1 MAFVN
6 YKTENN
12 VYSYLAIALSSDATT
27 MQVNDGDIFPASWP
41 FILTIEH
48 YDDDWNCVK
57 REIVKWTAR
66 DNNTITIVRA
76 FEECVADDTANPK
89 TLQQSPFNFV
99 AWDSVSLTLTSE
111 LITDIQNEI
120 TRQNNQYSATDSC
133 LQDMEN
139 RMDQIETD
147 LWLLWF

>member
-1 MAFVN
+1 MN

-12 VYSYLAIALSSDATT
+12 VYSYLAIAISADWDTI
-27 MQVNDGDIFPASWP
+27 QVNDWDIFPEAWP
-41 FILTIEH
+41 FILTLEH
-48 YDDDWNCVK
+48 YDDDWNCIK
-57 REIVKWTAR
+57 REIVKATAR
-66 DNNTITIVRA
+66 DNNTITVVRA
-76 FEECVADDTANPK
+76 FEQCVSDDTANPK

-120 TRQNNQYSATDSC
+120 ARQNDQYSTTETY

>member
-27 MQVNDGDIFPASWP
+27 MQVNDWDIFPVNWP
-41 FILTIEH
+41 FICTLEH

-57 REIVKWTAR
+57 REIIKCTER
-66 DNNTITIVRA
+66 DWNTLTIVRW
-76 FEECVADDTANPK
+76 FETCVADDTDNPK

-111 LITDIQNEI
+111 LVSDIQNEI
-120 TRQNNQYSATDSC
+120 TRQLDNLNIAQCCIDATECRICD
-133 LQDMEN
+133 
-139 RMDQIETD
+139 IETFINN
-147 LWLLWF
+147 L

>member
-12 VYSYLAIALSSDATT
+12 SFSYLAIALSSDSTT
-27 MQVNDGDIFPASWP
+27 IQVNDWDIFPTSWP

-48 YDDDWNCVK
+48 YDDSNNCVK
-57 REIVKWTAR
+57 REIVKATAR
-66 DNNTITIVRA
+66 DNNTITVERA

-120 TRQNNQYSATDSC
+120 ARQNDQYSTTETY

>member
-12 VYSYLAIALSSDATT
+12 VYSYLSIALSSDATT
-27 MQVNDGDIFPASWP
+27 VQVNDWDIFPTSWP

-57 REIVKWTAR
+57 REIIKATAR
-66 DNNTITIVRA
+66 DWNVLTVVRA
-76 FEECVADDTANPK
+76 FEECVADDTSNPK

-120 TRQNNQYSATDSC
+120 TRQLDNLNTAQSC
-133 LQDMEN
+133 LDSTSC
-139 RMDQIETD
+139 RLADIEA
-147 LWLLWF
+147 FINSF

>member
-111 LITDIQNEI
+111 LVTDIQNEI
-120 TRQNNQYSATDSC
+120 TRQLDNLETAQECINTDEQRISDIEDFINN
-133 LQDMEN
+133 L
-139 RMDQIETD
+139 
-147 LWLLWF
+147 

>member
-66 DNNTITIVRA
+66 DNNTITVVRA

-89 TLQQSPFNFV
+89 ILQQSPFNFV

-111 LITDIQNEI
+111 LVTDLQNEI
-120 TRQNNQYSATDSC
+120 TRQLNNLETAQSCITTDEQRIS
-133 LQDMEN
+133 D
-139 RMDQIETD
+139 IETFINN
-147 LWLLWF
+147 L

>member
-27 MQVNDGDIFPASWP
+27 MQVNDGDIFPTSWP

-57 REIVKWTAR
+57 REIVKGTAR

-111 LITDIQNEI
+111 LVTDIQNEI
-120 TRQNNQYSATDSC
+120 TRQLDNLETAQECINTDEQRISDIEDFINN
-133 LQDMEN
+133 L
-139 RMDQIETD
+139 
-147 LWLLWF
+147 

>member
-12 VYSYLAIALSSDATT
+12 SFSYLAIALSSDSTT
-27 MQVNDGDIFPASWP
+27 IQVNDWDIFPTSWP

-48 YDDDWNCVK
+48 YDDDWNVVK
-57 REIVKWTAR
+57 REIVKWIAR
-66 DNNTITIVRA
+66 DWNTLTIVRA

-120 TRQNNQYSATDSC
+120 TRQKNNLETAQSC
-133 LQDMEN
+133 LDTTSS
-139 RMDQIETD
+139 RLSDIED
-147 LWLLWF
+147 FINNL

>member
-12 VYSYLAIALSSDATT
+12 SFSYLAIALSSDSTT
-27 MQVNDGDIFPASWP
+27 IQVNDWDIFPTSWP

-48 YDDDWNCVK
+48 YDDSNNCVK
-57 REIVKWTAR
+57 REIVKATER

-89 TLQQSPFNFV
+89 VLQQSPFNFV
-99 AWDSVSLTLTSE
+99 AGDSVSLTITSE
-111 LITDIQNEI
+111 LVTDLQNEI
-120 TRQNNQYSATDSC
+120 TRQLNNLETAQSCITTDEQRIS
-133 LQDMEN
+133 D
-139 RMDQIETD
+139 IETFINN
-147 LWLLWF
+147 L

>member
-12 VYSYLAIALSSDATT
+12 SFSYLAIALSSDSTT
-27 MQVNDGDIFPASWP
+27 IQVNDWDIFPTSWP

-48 YDDDWNCVK
+48 YDDSNNCVK
-57 REIVKWTAR
+57 REIVKATAR
-66 DNNTITIVRA
+66 DNNTITVVRA

-99 AWDSVSLTLTSE
+99 AGDSVSLTITSE
-111 LITDIQNEI
+111 LVTDLQNEI
-120 TRQNNQYSATDSC
+120 TRQLNNLETAQSCITTDEWRIS
-133 LQDMEN
+133 D
-139 RMDQIETD
+139 IETFINN
-147 LWLLWF
+147 L

>member
-12 VYSYLAIALSSDATT
+12 SFSYLAIALSSDSTT
-27 MQVNDGDIFPASWP
+27 IQVNDWDIFPTSWP

-48 YDDDWNCVK
+48 YDDSNNCVK
-57 REIVKWTAR
+57 REIVKATER
-66 DNNTITIVRA
+66 DNNTITVVRA

-99 AWDSVSLTLTSE
+99 AGDSVSLTLTAE
-111 LITDIQNEI
+111 LVTDLQNEI
-120 TRQNNQYSATDSC
+120 TRQLNNLETAQSCITTDEQRIS
-133 LQDMEN
+133 D
-139 RMDQIETD
+139 IED
-147 LWLLWF
+147 FINNL

>member
-12 VYSYLAIALSSDATT
+12 VYSYLAIAVSWDATT
-27 MQVNDGDIFPASWP
+27 IQVNDWDIFPENWP
-41 FILTIEH
+41 FILTLEH

-57 REIVKWTAR
+57 REIVKATAR
-66 DNNTITIVRA
+66 DNNTLTIERA
-76 FEECVADDTANPK
+76 FEQCVADDTANPK
-89 TLQQSPFNFV
+89 TLTQTPYNFV

-120 TRQNNQYSATDSC
+120 TRQKNNLETAQTCLDTTSC
-133 LQDMEN
+133 RLSD
-139 RMDQIETD
+139 IED
-147 LWLLWF
+147 FINNL

>member
-66 DNNTITIVRA
+66 DNNTITVVRA

-89 TLQQSPFNFV
+89 TLQQSSFNFV
-99 AWDSVSLTLTSE
+99 AGDSVSLTLTSE
-111 LITDIQNEI
+111 LVTDLQNEI
-120 TRQNNQYSATDSC
+120 TRQLNNLETAQSCITTDEQRIS
-133 LQDMEN
+133 D
-139 RMDQIETD
+139 IED
-147 LWLLWF
+147 FINNL

>member
-12 VYSYLAIALSSDATT
+12 SFSYLAIALSSDSTT
-27 MQVNDGDIFPASWP
+27 IQVNDWDIFPTSWP

-48 YDDDWNCVK
+48 YDDSNNCVK
-57 REIVKWTAR
+57 REIVKATAR
-66 DNNTITIVRA
+66 DNNTITVERA

-99 AWDSVSLTLTSE
+99 AGDSVSLTLTSE
-111 LITDIQNEI
+111 LVTDLQNEI
-120 TRQNNQYSATDSC
+120 TRQLNNLETAQKCITTDEQRIS
-133 LQDMEN
+133 D
-139 RMDQIETD
+139 IETFINN
-147 LWLLWF
+147 L

>member
-12 VYSYLAIALSSDATT
+12 VYSYLAIAVSWDATT
-27 MQVNDGDIFPASWP
+27 IQVNDWDIFPENWP
-41 FILTIEH
+41 FILTLEH

-57 REIVKWTAR
+57 REIVKATAR
-66 DNNTITIVRA
+66 DNNTLTIERA
-76 FEECVADDTANPK
+76 FEQCVADDTANPK
-89 TLQQSPFNFV
+89 TLTQTPFNFV

-120 TRQNNQYSATDSC
+120 TRQKNNLETAQSC
-133 LQDMEN
+133 LDTTSS
-139 RMDQIETD
+139 RLSDIED
-147 LWLLWF
+147 FINNL